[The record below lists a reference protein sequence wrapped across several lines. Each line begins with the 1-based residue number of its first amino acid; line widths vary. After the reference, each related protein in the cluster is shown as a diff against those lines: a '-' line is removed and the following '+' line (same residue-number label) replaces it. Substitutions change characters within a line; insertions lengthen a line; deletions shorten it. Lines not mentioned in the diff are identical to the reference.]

1 MLTRQQ
7 SSSVIYTLEEKKI
20 KKNLYSRF
28 TLHSFELWS
37 DATVPKKS
45 VSKNHI
51 LVMKLHCNNY
61 SRHIKRFDLKN
72 AIN

>member
-1 MLTRQQ
+1 ML
-7 SSSVIYTLEEKKI
+7 
-20 KKNLYSRF
+20 LY
-28 TLHSFELWS
+28 E
-37 DATVPKKS
+37 KKS

-51 LVMKLHCNNY
+51 LVMKLHRNNY